1 MSYTLPVPAT
11 DAQMRDLAATIAR
24 EAPNR
29 SRRITLRFGTCTML
43 PPTKAEEVQY
53 PGTVSAAYALEMLS
67 ESLSASSPKPN
78 KAEQAKKRL
87 ATLTCSVQAQMCTFQ
102 SFANTLNADPGNF
115 IHPDSLLH
123 TLEQVEANLARL
135 RECVAELPSMYS
147 YIGCPSL

>member
-11 DAQMRDLAATIAR
+11 PAQMRDLAATIAR

-29 SRRITLRFGTCTML
+29 SRRITLRFGTSTML

-67 ESLSASSPKPN
+67 APSPKPN
-78 KAEQAKKRL
+78 KAERAKKRL

-102 SFANTLNADPGNF
+102 SFANTLNAAPGNV
-115 IHPDSLLH
+115 IPPDSLLH
-123 TLEQVEANLARL
+123 TLAQVEANLARL

-147 YIGCPSL
+147 YIGCSSL